1 MGMGESEKADFLA
14 EIDSVLD
21 VLREGLKRHAGNVDL
36 VDFEEEGGRV
46 LVKFQGMC
54 VGCPLSSIT
63 LKSGIE
69 ETLCQIFPQIQEV
82 VDIDAV
88 EEPVP

>member
-1 MGMGESEKADFLA
+1 MDMGENEKADFLA

-36 VDFEEEGGRV
+36 VDYEAETGRV
-46 LVKFQGMC
+46 LVRFQGMC
-54 VGCPLSSIT
+54 VGCPLSSVT
-63 LKSGIE
+63 LKAGIE
-69 ETLCQIFPQIQEV
+69 DTLCQIFPQIREV
-82 VDIDAV
+82 VDVSVA